1 MSTAKIRFRSGTALI
16 TGGGSGLGE
25 GFVRHLA
32 SLGMTVVVADIDS
45 ARAESV
51 AAAVVSAGGRAGPYL
66 VDVTDPDE
74 VDAMASSVFARYGSV
89 ELLVNNAGVEEGGLS
104 WEMSPARWRRVTG
117 VNFDGVFHCVRSFV
131 PRMIESGSPA
141 CIANVSSVGAFN
153 SMPAQAAYI
162 AVKHAVLAYT
172 ECLHQEI
179 ALVEA
184 PIQVSAI
191 VPHWIRSRIFT
202 DAADEITTGNPVANS
217 LFSSMQ
223 RSVAERGMD
232 PLAAAEHMVEA
243 IARGDFWVF
252 SDDEECTRFADTRAH
267 RLSTLS
273 VPDAPGKILERL
285 GIEPM
290 SSL

>member
-1 MSTAKIRFRSGTALI
+1 MNAAETRFTSGTALI

-32 SLGMTVVVADIDS
+32 SSGMSVVVADMDS
-45 ARAESV
+45 ARAGTV
-51 AAAVVSAGGRAGPYL
+51 AAAVVSAGGAAEAYV
-66 VDVTDPDE
+66 VDVADPE
-74 VDAMASSVFARYGSV
+74 AVDAMASDVFARYGSV

-117 VNFDGVFHCVRSFV
+117 VNLDGVFHCVRSFV
-131 PRMIESGSPA
+131 PRMIRSGVPT

-162 AVKHAVLAYT
+162 ATKHAVLAFT

-179 ALVEA
+179 ALIGA
-184 PIQVSAI
+184 PIQVSAV
-191 VPHWIRSRIFT
+191 VPNWIRSRIFV
-202 DAADEITTGNPVANS
+202 DAAHETLTDNPAAES
-217 LFSSMQ
+217 LFASMR

-232 PLAAAEHMVEA
+232 PLSAAEHIVEA
-243 IARGDFWVF
+243 MARGDFWIF
-252 SDDEECTRFADTRAH
+252 SDDEECTRFAQARAH

-273 VPDAPGKILERL
+273 EPDAPGRILERL
-285 GIEPM
+285 GVEPM
-290 SSL
+290 SSS